1 MTKLPIAGER
11 NLRAIVLHGF
21 PDPGRA
27 TVVSNILDQ
36 RRNRQAAARP
46 GHAVPP
52 ALSYLAPVLLLC
64 ICPAE
69 AQQADSSHLLPPVT
83 VSQPKKR
90 LAPPQ
95 LHDKPAG
102 SAARSQSNSST
113 ARNAAPTVATSS
125 GSTST
130 LNLTTPNTSGSRLG
144 LTALQTPASVETIT
158 SQTIEDRGQHD
169 VNDAVTQNAV
179 GFTASPEPG
188 NGGLSFAT
196 RGFTGSNSVMTL
208 YDGTRLYVG
217 SGTLTFPFDTWSAQ
231 RIEVMRGPAS
241 VLYGEGAIGGII
253 NVIPKKP
260 ITTAYNDAEVALDS
274 NMTRRLSVDSG
285 GAINPNVSY
294 RLTATGNMSEGWVDR
309 DKTSNL
315 AISAAV
321 RVQAADNLAFTLSE
335 NYGNRSPSRYF
346 GTPLINGSID
356 DALRFKNYNVL
367 DSAIHY
373 EDSWTQFKTEWNVA
387 DGITVNDTLYYLTSH
402 RHWRDVES
410 YAFSPAT
417 QMITRTNYIEIFHD
431 QNQVGNRMDA
441 TFKGHLLGLANEFV
455 AGFDVNRIDFT
466 HTNNSPFGGTSSV
479 SLDVPDPGY
488 FSATTT
494 PTIPGFNAIVNE
506 YALFAEDRLSLT
518 EKLSLVTGARLD
530 RPDVDRTDYQKPAN
544 SFDTSLSGKSW
555 RTGLVYTP
563 ITDLAFYGQYATAV
577 DPVSNLISLSA
588 TQKTFELATG
598 KQIEAGVK
606 QSFWG
611 GRGEWTLAG
620 YQIVKNNLLV
630 PDPNNPAGLS
640 LQVGQQSS
648 RGVEA
653 SIGLALDDG
662 WRVDANLAL
671 LKARYDNFSATVGGQ
686 VVNYAGNIPMN
697 VPEQVS
703 NIWVTWDFASDWS
716 AYSGVQIVGQTYSD
730 NANTLLRPAY
740 AVVNGGIR
748 WKPDQR
754 TTLALRI
761 YNLFD
766 TVYATSAPYTGQW
779 LLGMPRTAEVSLN
792 VKF

>member
-1 MTKLPIAGER
+1 MSFTFFSVATR
-11 NLRAIVLHGF
+11 RRA
-21 PDPGRA
+21 
-27 TVVSNILDQ
+27 
-36 RRNRQAAARP
+36 
-46 GHAVPP
+46 
-52 ALSYLAPVLLLC
+52 ALLASSVLLSAPLLAVRS
-64 ICPAE
+64 AE
-69 AQQADSSHLLPPVT
+69 AQQSQSPQPLPPVT
-83 VSQPKKR
+83 VSPSQKPSVKPSRPDGKR
-90 LAPPQ
+90 ASSASRSRST
-95 LHDKPAG
+95 PA
-102 SAARSQSNSST
+102 
-113 ARNAAPTVATSS
+113 AAPGTTPTAAAA
-125 GSTST
+125 GNKPST
-130 LNLTTPNTSGSRLG
+130 LNLTQQNTSGSRLG
-144 LTALQTPASVETIT
+144 LTPLQTPASVETIT
-158 SQTIEDRGQHD
+158 SQTIADRGQHN
-169 VNDAVTQNAV
+169 VTDAVAQNAV
-179 GFTASPEPG
+179 GFTASPAPG

-217 SGTLTFPFDTWSAQ
+217 AGTVTFPFDTWSAE
-231 RIEVMRGPAS
+231 RIEVMRGPSS

-260 ITTAYNDAEVALDS
+260 LTTPYNDAEVSLDS
-274 NMTRRLSVDSG
+274 NMTRRLAVDSG
-285 GAINPNVSY
+285 GPINPNVSY
-294 RLTATGNMSEGWVDR
+294 RINATGNMSNGWVDG
-309 DKTSNL
+309 DKTSNI
-315 AISAAV
+315 AVSGAV

-335 NYGNRSPSRYF
+335 DYGNRSPSRYF
-346 GTPLINGSID
+346 GTPLINGGID

-373 EDSWTQFKTEWNVA
+373 EDNWTQFKTEWNVA
-387 DGITVNDTLYYLTSH
+387 DGITVNDTLYYLNSH

-417 QMITRTNYIEIFHD
+417 QMITRSSYIEIFHD
-431 QNQVGNRMDA
+431 QDQVGNRMDA
-441 TFKGHLLGLANEFV
+441 TFKGHVLGLANELV
-455 AGFDVNRIDFT
+455 AGFDVNKIDFT
-466 HTNNSPFGGTSSV
+466 HTNNSPYAGTSSV

-488 FSATTT
+488 FSAATTLT
-494 PTIPGFNAIVNE
+494 TPGFNAIVNE

-518 EKLSLVTGARLD
+518 DKLSLVSGVRLD
-530 RPDVDRTDYQKPAN
+530 RPDVDRTDYKTPAN
-544 SFDTSLSGKSW
+544 SFDTSLSGTSW
-555 RTGLVYTP
+555 RTGAVYTP
-563 ITDLAFYGQYATAV
+563 IADLAFYGQYATAV
-577 DPVSNLISLSA
+577 DPVTNLISLSA
-588 TQKTFELATG
+588 TQKTFQLATG

-630 PDPNNPAGLS
+630 PDPSNPAGLA

-653 SIGLALDDG
+653 SIGLALNDG

-671 LKARYDNFSATVGGQ
+671 LRARYDSFSAVVSGQ

-703 NIWVTWDFASDWS
+703 NVWVTWDFASDWS
-716 AYSGVQIVGQTYSD
+716 VYSGVQIVGRTFSD
-730 NANTLLRPAY
+730 NANTLLRPTY

-754 TTLALRI
+754 TTVAFRL

-766 TVYATSAPYTGQW
+766 TVYAVSAPYTGQW

>member
-1 MTKLPIAGER
+1 VFSLTFVARRLHAG
-11 NLRAIVLHGF
+11 L
-21 PDPGRA
+21 
-27 TVVSNILDQ
+27 
-36 RRNRQAAARP
+36 
-46 GHAVPP
+46 
-52 ALSYLAPVLLLC
+52 LASMLLLQALLIG
-64 ICPAE
+64 ICPAR
-69 AQQADSSHLLPPVT
+69 AQQSDSPHLLPTVT
-83 VSQPKKR
+83 VSPPKK
-90 LAPPQ
+90 PPARRSIVDQ
-95 LHDKPAG
+95 HST
-102 SAARSQSNSST
+102 SAARSQPKPAAARST
-113 ARNAAPTVATSS
+113 APTAAEAS
-125 GSTST
+125 GASPAT
-130 LNLTTPNTSGSRLG
+130 LNLNKQNSSGSRLG
-144 LTALQTPASVETIT
+144 LTPLQTPASVETIT
-158 SQTIEDRGQHD
+158 SQTIAERGQHN
-169 VNDAVTQNAV
+169 VTDAVAQNAA
-179 GFTASPEPG
+179 GFTASPAPG
-188 NGGLSFAT
+188 NGGLSFST

-217 SGTLTFPFDTWSAQ
+217 AGTVTFPFDTWSAE

-260 ITTAYNDAEVALDS
+260 VTTPYNDAEMSLDT
-274 NMTRRLSVDSG
+274 NMTRRLAVDSG

-294 RLTATGNMSEGWVDR
+294 RINAIGNMSDGWVDR

-335 NYGNRSPSRYF
+335 DYGNRSPSRYF
-346 GTPLINGSID
+346 GTPLINGAID

-373 EDSWTQFKTEWNVA
+373 EDNWTQFKTEWNVA
-387 DGITVNDTLYYLTSH
+387 DGITVQDTLYYLTSH

-410 YAFSPAT
+410 YAWNPAT
-417 QMITRTNYIEIFHD
+417 QLITRTNYIEIFHD
-431 QNQVGNRMDA
+431 QAQAGNRMDA
-441 TFKGHLLGLANEFV
+441 TFKGHVLGLANEFV

-466 HTNNSPFGGTSSV
+466 HTNNSPYGGSTSV
-479 SLDVPDPGY
+479 SPYAVDLGS

-494 PTIPGFNAIVNE
+494 PTTPGFNAILNQ
-506 YALFAEDRLSLT
+506 YAMFAEDRLSLT
-518 EKLSLVTGARLD
+518 DKLSLVSGVRLD
-530 RPDVDRTDYQKPAN
+530 RPNVDRTDYKTPAN
-544 SFDTSLSGKSW
+544 SFETTLSGTSW
-555 RTGLVYTP
+555 RTGAVYTP
-563 ITDLAFYGQYATAV
+563 ITNLAFFGQYATAV
-577 DPVSNLISLSA
+577 DPVTNLISLSA
-588 TQKTFELATG
+588 TQKSFQLSTG

-630 PDPNNPAGLS
+630 PDPTNPAGLA

-653 SIGLALDDG
+653 SMGLALTGG

-671 LKARYDNFSATVGGQ
+671 LRARYDNFSAVVGGK
-686 VVNYAGNIPMN
+686 VVSYAGNIPMN

-703 NIWVTWDFASDWS
+703 NVWVTWDFAPNWS
-716 AYSGVQIVGQTYSD
+716 VYSGVQMVGRTFSD
-730 NANTLLRPAY
+730 NSNTLLRPGY

-748 WKPDQR
+748 WKPDAR
-754 TTLALRI
+754 TTVAFRV

-766 TVYATSAPYTGQW
+766 TVYATSAPYAGQW
-779 LLGMPRTAEVSLN
+779 LLGMPRTAEVSIN

>member
-1 MTKLPIAGER
+1 VFSLTFVARRLHAG
-11 NLRAIVLHGF
+11 L
-21 PDPGRA
+21 
-27 TVVSNILDQ
+27 
-36 RRNRQAAARP
+36 
-46 GHAVPP
+46 
-52 ALSYLAPVLLLC
+52 LASILLLQALQIG
-64 ICPAE
+64 ICPAR
-69 AQQADSSHLLPPVT
+69 AQQSVSPHLLPTVT
-83 VSQPKKR
+83 VSPPKK
-90 LAPPQ
+90 PPARRSIGDQ
-95 LHDKPAG
+95 HST
-102 SAARSQSNSST
+102 SAARSQPRPAAARST
-113 ARNAAPTVATSS
+113 APAAAEASGTSPA
-125 GSTST
+125 T
-130 LNLTTPNTSGSRLG
+130 LNLNKQNSSGSRLG
-144 LTALQTPASVETIT
+144 LTPLQTPASVETIT
-158 SQTIEDRGQHD
+158 SQTIAERGQHN
-169 VNDAVTQNAV
+169 VTDAVAQNAA
-179 GFTASPEPG
+179 GFTASPAPG
-188 NGGLSFAT
+188 NGGLSFNT

-217 SGTLTFPFDTWSAQ
+217 AGTVTFPFDTWSAE

-260 ITTAYNDAEVALDS
+260 ITKPYNDAEMSLDT
-274 NMTRRLSVDSG
+274 NMTRRLAVDSG

-294 RLTATGNMSEGWVDR
+294 RINATGNMSDGWIDR

-335 NYGNRSPSRYF
+335 DYGNRSPSRYF
-346 GTPLINGSID
+346 GTPLINGAID

-367 DSAIHY
+367 GSAIHY
-373 EDSWTQFKTEWNVA
+373 EDNWTQFKTEWNVA
-387 DGITVNDTLYYLTSH
+387 DGITVQDTLYYLTSH

-410 YAFSPAT
+410 YVWNPAI
-417 QMITRTNYIEIFHD
+417 QLITRTNYIEIFHD
-431 QNQVGNRMDA
+431 QAQAGNRMDA
-441 TFKGHLLGLANEFV
+441 TFKGHVLGLANEFV

-466 HTNNSPFGGTSSV
+466 HTNNSPYGGTTSV
-479 SLDVPDPGY
+479 SPYAVDLGS

-494 PTIPGFNAIVNE
+494 PTTPGFNAILNQ

-518 EKLSLVTGARLD
+518 DKLSLVSGVRLD
-530 RPDVDRTDYQKPAN
+530 RPNVDRTDYKTPAN
-544 SFDTSLSGKSW
+544 SFETSLSGTSW
-555 RTGLVYTP
+555 RTGAVYTP
-563 ITDLAFYGQYATAV
+563 ITNLAFYGQFATAV
-577 DPVSNLISLSA
+577 DPVTNLISLSA
-588 TQKTFELATG
+588 TQKSFQLSTG

-630 PDPNNPAGLS
+630 PDPTNPAGLA

-653 SIGLALDDG
+653 SMGLALTDG

-671 LKARYDNFSATVGGQ
+671 LRARYDNFSAVVGGK
-686 VVNYAGNIPMN
+686 VVSYAGNIPMN

-703 NIWVTWDFASDWS
+703 NVWVTWDFAPNWS
-716 AYSGVQIVGQTYSD
+716 VYSGVQMVGRTFSD
-730 NANTLLRPAY
+730 SANTLLRPGY

-748 WKPDQR
+748 WKPDVR
-754 TTLALRI
+754 TTVAFRV

-766 TVYATSAPYTGQW
+766 TVYATSAPYARQW
-779 LLGMPRTAEVSLN
+779 LLGMPRTAEVSIN